1 MKQEVASFL
10 DYVAHSPTVFQA
22 TQQACDMLD
31 AAGFT
36 RLSEYE
42 AWEILPGGRYYVTRN
57 RSALVAF
64 AVPENGFTHCQIVA
78 SHGDSPTFKLK
89 AHAEG
94 EAAGAYIRLD
104 VEPYG
109 GMIMST
115 WFDRPLSIAGRALV
129 REDGRLVTRLI
140 DLDRDAALIPNMPIH
155 FNRDIN
161 SGYSYNPQTDMLPLF
176 GGKDAKGALAAEI
189 AAKAGAKE
197 EDVVACDL
205 FLYNRTPASVWGA
218 NEEFLSCPRID
229 DLECAYT
236 SLAAFIAAPAA
247 GHVNV
252 CAVFDNEEVG
262 SLSKQGADSTLLGDV
277 LTRALC
283 ALGLSDAQIR
293 AALAASFMVSADNA
307 HAVHPNH
314 PEKYDDLNRT
324 VMNGGVVIKHNA
336 NQKYTTD
343 AVSDAIFSEICA
355 KAGVPV
361 QHFANRSDIPGGSTL
376 GNLSN
381 AHVSMNTVDIGLAQ
395 LAMHASYETA
405 GCADVDYMIRA
416 LRQFYKT
423 DIITSAD
430 GEYQLV

>member
-36 RLSEYE
+36 RLSEHE

-236 SLAAFIAAPAA
+236 SLAAFIAAPAV

-307 HAVHPNH
+307 HATHPNH
-314 PEKYDDLNRT
+314 PELSDPVNQVY
-324 VMNGGVVIKHNA
+324 MNEGVVIKFNA
-336 NQKYTTD
+336 NQRYATD
-343 AVSDAIFSEICA
+343 GRSCALFRSIC
-355 KAGVPV
+355 KAADVPTQV
-361 QHFANRSDIPGGSTL
+361 MANRSDLPGGSTL
-376 GNLSN
+376 GSIANTLVP
-381 AHVSMNTVDIGLAQ
+381 VSTVDIGLAQ
-395 LAMHASYETA
+395 LAMHSAWETMGA
-405 GCADVDYMIRA
+405 EDCAHLA
-416 LRQFYKT
+416 AAARQTFET
-423 DIITSAD
+423 V
-430 GEYQLV
+430 L

>member
-36 RLSEYE
+36 RLSEHE

-161 SGYSYNPQTDMLPLF
+161 NGYSYNPQVDMLPLF
-176 GGKDAKGALAAEI
+176 GD
-189 AAKAGAKE
+189 
-197 EDVVACDL
+197 
-205 FLYNRTPASVWGA
+205 
-218 NEEFLSCPRID
+218 
-229 DLECAYT
+229 
-236 SLAAFIAAPAA
+236 
-247 GHVNV
+247 
-252 CAVFDNEEVG
+252 
-262 SLSKQGADSTLLGDV
+262 
-277 LTRALC
+277 
-283 ALGLSDAQIR
+283 
-293 AALAASFMVSADNA
+293 
-307 HAVHPNH
+307 
-314 PEKYDDLNRT
+314 
-324 VMNGGVVIKHNA
+324 
-336 NQKYTTD
+336 
-343 AVSDAIFSEICA
+343 
-355 KAGVPV
+355 
-361 QHFANRSDIPGGSTL
+361 
-376 GNLSN
+376 
-381 AHVSMNTVDIGLAQ
+381 
-395 LAMHASYETA
+395 
-405 GCADVDYMIRA
+405 
-416 LRQFYKT
+416 
-423 DIITSAD
+423 
-430 GEYQLV
+430 

>member
-36 RLSEYE
+36 RLSEHE
-42 AWEILPGGRYYVTRN
+42 AWEIFPGGRYYVTRN

-64 AVPENGFTHCQIVA
+64 AVPENSFTHCQIVA

-129 REDGRLVTRLI
+129 RKGGRLVTRLI

-176 GGKDAKGALAAEI
+176 GGKDVKGALAAEI

-236 SLAAFIAAPAA
+236 SLAAFIAAPAV

-262 SLSKQGADSTLLGDV
+262 SLSKQGADSTLLGVACLD
-277 LTRALC
+277 
-283 ALGLSDAQIR
+283 
-293 AALAASFMVSADNA
+293 
-307 HAVHPNH
+307 
-314 PEKYDDLNRT
+314 EKL
-324 VMNGGVVIKHNA
+324 
-336 NQKYTTD
+336 
-343 AVSDAIFSEICA
+343 
-355 KAGVPV
+355 
-361 QHFANRSDIPGGSTL
+361 
-376 GNLSN
+376 
-381 AHVSMNTVDIGLAQ
+381 
-395 LAMHASYETA
+395 
-405 GCADVDYMIRA
+405 
-416 LRQFYKT
+416 
-423 DIITSAD
+423 
-430 GEYQLV
+430 

>member
-36 RLSEYE
+36 RLSEHE

-140 DLDRDAALIPNMPIH
+140 DLDRDAALIPNM
-155 FNRDIN
+155 R
-161 SGYSYNPQTDMLPLF
+161 LRLF
-176 GGKDAKGALAAEI
+176 GRRLNVVFRQLDAGAL
-189 AAKAGAKE
+189 
-197 EDVVACDL
+197 
-205 FLYNRTPASVWGA
+205 
-218 NEEFLSCPRID
+218 PRGGI
-229 DLECAYT
+229 L
-236 SLAAFIAAPAA
+236 
-247 GHVNV
+247 
-252 CAVFDNEEVG
+252 
-262 SLSKQGADSTLLGDV
+262 DS
-277 LTRALC
+277 
-283 ALGLSDAQIR
+283 
-293 AALAASFMVSADNA
+293 F
-307 HAVHPNH
+307 
-314 PEKYDDLNRT
+314 K
-324 VMNGGVVIKHNA
+324 
-336 NQKYTTD
+336 
-343 AVSDAIFSEICA
+343 
-355 KAGVPV
+355 
-361 QHFANRSDIPGGSTL
+361 
-376 GNLSN
+376 
-381 AHVSMNTVDIGLAQ
+381 
-395 LAMHASYETA
+395 
-405 GCADVDYMIRA
+405 
-416 LRQFYKT
+416 RQFHPL
-423 DIITSAD
+423 IPSSRSCRWLPR
-430 GEYQLV
+430 GR

>member
-36 RLSEYE
+36 RLSEHE

-205 FLYNRTPASVWGA
+205 FLYNPPPRASGARTRNSSPARASTIWSA
-218 NEEFLSCPRID
+218 RIPPSPR
-229 DLECAYT
+229 
-236 SLAAFIAAPAA
+236 SSPPRRPA
-247 GHVNV
+247 
-252 CAVFDNEEVG
+252 
-262 SLSKQGADSTLLGDV
+262 
-277 LTRALC
+277 
-283 ALGLSDAQIR
+283 
-293 AALAASFMVSADNA
+293 M
-307 HAVHPNH
+307 
-314 PEKYDDLNRT
+314 
-324 VMNGGVVIKHNA
+324 
-336 NQKYTTD
+336 
-343 AVSDAIFSEICA
+343 
-355 KAGVPV
+355 
-361 QHFANRSDIPGGSTL
+361 
-376 GNLSN
+376 
-381 AHVSMNTVDIGLAQ
+381 
-395 LAMHASYETA
+395 
-405 GCADVDYMIRA
+405 
-416 LRQFYKT
+416 
-423 DIITSAD
+423 
-430 GEYQLV
+430 

>member
-36 RLSEYE
+36 RLSEHE

-64 AVPENGFTHCQIVA
+64 AVPENGFTHGQIVA

-140 DLDRDAALIPNMPIH
+140 DLDRDAALIPNLPTH

-161 SGYSYNPQTDMLPLF
+161 SGYSYNPQTDMLSRSSAARTRRARWPPKSPRRPAQRKRTSWPATCSSTTAPLR
-176 GGKDAKGALAAEI
+176 ASGA
-189 AAKAGAKE
+189 
-197 EDVVACDL
+197 
-205 FLYNRTPASVWGA
+205 RTRNSSPARASTIWSA
-218 NEEFLSCPRID
+218 RIPPSPR
-229 DLECAYT
+229 
-236 SLAAFIAAPAA
+236 SSPPRRPA
-247 GHVNV
+247 
-252 CAVFDNEEVG
+252 
-262 SLSKQGADSTLLGDV
+262 
-277 LTRALC
+277 
-283 ALGLSDAQIR
+283 
-293 AALAASFMVSADNA
+293 M
-307 HAVHPNH
+307 
-314 PEKYDDLNRT
+314 
-324 VMNGGVVIKHNA
+324 
-336 NQKYTTD
+336 
-343 AVSDAIFSEICA
+343 
-355 KAGVPV
+355 
-361 QHFANRSDIPGGSTL
+361 
-376 GNLSN
+376 
-381 AHVSMNTVDIGLAQ
+381 
-395 LAMHASYETA
+395 
-405 GCADVDYMIRA
+405 
-416 LRQFYKT
+416 
-423 DIITSAD
+423 
-430 GEYQLV
+430 

>member
-22 TQQACDMLD
+22 TQQTCDMLD

-36 RLSEYE
+36 RLSEHE

-161 SGYSYNPQTDMLPLF
+161 SGYSYNPQTDMLPLLRRQ
-176 GGKDAKGALAAEI
+176 GREGALAAEI

-205 FLYNRTPASVWGA
+205 VPLQPHPRRASGGATRNSSPGPAHRRSGVRVY
-218 NEEFLSCPRID
+218 LPR
-229 DLECAYT
+229 
-236 SLAAFIAAPAA
+236 
-247 GHVNV
+247 
-252 CAVFDNEEVG
+252 
-262 SLSKQGADSTLLGDV
+262 
-277 LTRALC
+277 R
-283 ALGLSDAQIR
+283 
-293 AALAASFMVSADNA
+293 
-307 HAVHPNH
+307 VH
-314 PEKYDDLNRT
+314 R
-324 VMNGGVVIKHNA
+324 
-336 NQKYTTD
+336 
-343 AVSDAIFSEICA
+343 
-355 KAGVPV
+355 
-361 QHFANRSDIPGGSTL
+361 RPGGRPC
-376 GNLSN
+376 
-381 AHVSMNTVDIGLAQ
+381 
-395 LAMHASYETA
+395 E
-405 GCADVDYMIRA
+405 R
-416 LRQFYKT
+416 LR
-423 DIITSAD
+423 
-430 GEYQLV
+430 GV